1 METKTHCEELQCRA
15 TMKNNRMSLANNL
28 FKKGIY
34 LTLTQSESY
43 ATTAAEI
50 EREW

>member
-28 FKKGIY
+28 CKKGN

-43 ATTAAEI
+43 ATTTAEI
-50 EREW
+50 ERMVK